1 MEKSIFYIML
11 KKRVKFRQYDEN
23 DKFLGVL
30 FSISNPVFFID
41 ISLPSWYALH
51 VQ

>member
-11 KKRVKFRQYDEN
+11 KKRVKFRQCDEN